1 MNFLSHFYF
10 DQQRANPNII
20 LGTILP
26 DLLKNANKDWNPRP
40 QKHKPLFSSPL
51 PIHDLLIGWERH
63 LEVDLIFHSSTFFAE
78 KTQALKKLLLPILS
92 DSVVRPSF
100 LAHISVE
107 LLLDHLLIEHKKI
120 NVDIFY
126 KNLDL
131 VDTEDLQM
139 FLTRCDITDTSQFF
153 KFFDSFKSSRYL
165 EHYQELES
173 ISYALKRICMRLW
186 INPFDEE
193 TTQQLN
199 VVLDSYKNELEEDFM
214 IIFEVIENRLK

>member
-10 DQQRANPNII
+10 DQHCANPNII
-20 LGTILP
+20 VGTVLP

-40 QKHKPLFSSPL
+40 QKHKTLFSSPVA
-51 PIHDLLIGWERH
+51 IQDLLIGWERH
-63 LEVDLIFHSSTFFAE
+63 LEVDLLFHSSTFFTE
-78 KTQALKKLLLPILS
+78 KTQALKKLLIPILT

-100 LAHISVE
+100 LAHIGVE

-120 NVDIFY
+120 NVDTFY

-131 VDTEDLQM
+131 VNTEDLQR
-139 FLTRCDITDTSQFF
+139 FLNRCDIADTSQFF

-165 EHYQELES
+165 ERYQELES

-186 INPFDEE
+186 IDPFGDQ

-199 VVLDSYKNELEEDFM
+199 AVLDSYKKELEEDFM
-214 IIFEVIENRLK
+214 VIFEVIGNRLT